1 LVQLKKMKISSHYKG
16 KEQSFIKHRLL
27 ETYLERLFMII
38 GQHENRIRYVD
49 CFAGP
54 WNTESDDI
62 KHTSPAIS
70 LRLMKECQESLEK
83 RGKNV
88 RFQALF
94 IEKNIESFKRL
105 DSFLQTEST
114 EEVAAKSLHG
124 DFYSLRND
132 ILRWCGNDD
141 FTFFFID
148 PTGWKYVVEI
158 DTLRPLLQRKRSE
171 YLINFM
177 FDFILRAHNQPLFE
191 RHMIEIFGEVPE
203 TSGLSPEE
211 RESYLIELY
220 RSQLIK
226 AQEHSVRNRPR
237 SAFVRILDPIKD
249 RTKYHLVYL
258 TRHPV
263 GVKVFMEASEKL
275 ELVQR
280 VVRAQ
285 TRQERR
291 IAKTGQ
297 RELFPAG
304 SNIYKEGKDLA
315 EVKEYWLGK
324 LALDPKRFG
333 NDELA
338 DMLEETGWF
347 VSDLQK
353 AFNELSEEGKV
364 KNLDSPR
371 KRPVHAVH
379 FDKGESLIK
388 VKS

>member
-1 LVQLKKMKISSHYKG
+1 MKNPSHYKG

-54 WNTESDDI
+54 WNTESDDL
-62 KHTSPAIS
+62 KYTSPAIS
-70 LRLMKECQESLEK
+70 LRLMKGCQESLEK
-83 RGKNV
+83 QGKNV

-94 IEKNIESFKRL
+94 IEKNMESYKKL
-105 DSFLQTEST
+105 NSFLQTEST
-114 EEVAAKSLHG
+114 EKVSADSLHG
-124 DFYSLRND
+124 DFYSLRYD
-132 ILRWCGNDD
+132 ILEWCGNDD

-148 PTGWKYVVEI
+148 PKGWKDAVEI

-177 FDFILRAHNQPLFE
+177 FDFILRAHKQTLFE
-191 RHMIEIFGEVPE
+191 QHMIEIFGAIPD

-211 RESYLIELY
+211 RETYLIELY
-220 RSQLIK
+220 RSQLIN
-226 AQEHSVRNRPR
+226 AQGESARNKFR
-237 SAFVRILDPIKD
+237 SAFVRILDPFKD

-258 TRHPV
+258 TRHAV
-263 GVKVFMEASEKL
+263 GIKVFMEASEKL
-275 ELVQR
+275 DLVQKF
-280 VVRAQ
+280 VRAQ
-285 TRQERR
+285 TKQERR
-291 IAKTGQ
+291 VARTGQ
-297 RELFPAG
+297 GELFPAG
-304 SNIYKEGKDLA
+304 TDISKEGKDLA

-324 LALDPKRFG
+324 LTFNPKRFG
-333 NDELA
+333 NEELA

-347 VSDLQK
+347 ISDFQK
-353 AFNELSEEGKV
+353 TFNELVEEGKV

-371 KRPVHAVH
+371 RRPVHAVH
-379 FDKGESLIK
+379 FDKRESLIK